1 MKKLFLFALVMVLAM
16 TMLFAGGSGEKASE
30 APAAETAV
38 NEHIPTGTKPEGTI
52 HLVMWSSFSG
62 EAGKSIENAA
72 AAFNASQKD
81 YEVEVISTSSIA
93 TKVRASNPADRPN
106 LFVTSG
112 NDSAS
117 FISAPEEE
125 RKYVPVQIYVDH
137 EGYDTSKIY
146 PNLKTTY
153 SRNGAWQ
160 SFPIAS
166 TSVGVYYNVTIL
178 KANGIDYTQLNSL
191 EDIYEAGLK
200 LKAAGMATPIF
211 FNTAS
216 VDFLNYFLCAE
227 GLVYFNNDNGRDG
240 VPTAS
245 YFGEPGKVHDAAL
258 HHFELLKKMAEAG
271 LLASTELVP
280 ADRYGMFAKQDF
292 AISFNFS
299 SVYMST
305 YTLVDHQF
313 EFVYRPIMTIYDS
326 SSNHGQAAGGSCV
339 FIADVDDPW
348 KEYGSFQFIKF
359 LQQDEWTSDFAL
371 KSGYFPITSTGTET
385 AAYQDYVKNINPS
398 AEVTLNAM
406 LNTEPGIGYGL
417 IPFAS
422 DYGTGWKNIAKKM
435 INTPEYTAEQAM
447 ENFIKSTKDCLEMYW
462 MSRGVIL

>member
-1 MKKLFLFALVMVLAM
+1 MILAVSMV
-16 TMLFAGGSGEKASE
+16 FAGGSK
-30 APAAETAV
+30 ETATEQAQAEPPATGS
-38 NEHIPTGTKPEGTI
+38 EHIPAGEKPAGKI

-62 EAGKSIENAA
+62 DAGKSIENAA
-72 AAFNASQKD
+72 ASFNASQSD

-93 TKVRASNPADRPN
+93 TKVRASNPSDRPN
-106 LFVTSG
+106 MFVTSG

-117 FISAPEEE
+117 FISEAPES
-125 RKYVPVQIYVDH
+125 RKYVPVQEFVDYD
-137 EGYDTSKIY
+137 GYDTSKIY

-153 SRNGAWQ
+153 SRNGQWQ

-166 TSVGVYYNVTIL
+166 TSVGVYYNVTVL
-178 KANGIDYTQLNSL
+178 KEHGIDFNELNSL

-200 LKAAGMATPIF
+200 LKAEGIATPIF

-227 GLVYFNNDNGRDG
+227 GLVYWNNDNGRDG
-240 VPTAS
+240 IPTAS
-245 YFGEPGKVHDAAL
+245 YFGEEGKVHDAVQR
-258 HHFELLKKMAEAG
+258 HFELLKKMSEAG

-292 AISFNFS
+292 VISFNFS

-305 YTLVDHQF
+305 YTLVDNQF
-313 EFVYRPIMTIYDS
+313 EFVYRPIMTIFDES
-326 SSNHGQAAGGSCV
+326 KNHGQAAGGSCV
-339 FIADVDDPW
+339 FIADVDNAW
-348 KEYGSFQFIKF
+348 AEYGSYLFIKF

-385 AAYQDYVKNINPS
+385 AEYQEYVKNTNPS
-398 AEVTLNAM
+398 AAVTLQAM
-406 LNTEPGIGYGL
+406 LDTEPGIGYGL

-447 ENFIKSTKDCLEMYW
+447 KDFIKSSQDCLEMYW
-462 MSRGVIL
+462 MSKGVIL